1 MDALQWQRLSPLLD
15 ELLEL
20 TPEARAARLAQL
32 HAQDPASADELVR
45 MLALDAAGSDL
56 LSEPLL
62 ASAMECLCA
71 GSRIGPYALERLLGE
86 GGMGQVWLAQ
96 RADGLYQRQVALK
109 LLRPGYADAALRQ
122 RFTRER
128 EILARLEHPHLARL
142 LDAGIASDGRPYLA
156 LAYVEGEPLTDYC
169 QRLHLP
175 VSARLRLFLQVCEVV
190 SHAHANLIVH
200 RDLKPSNILVNAAG
214 DVRLLDFGIAKLLD
228 TEADPAADA
237 HPRTEARA
245 FTLHYAAPEQV
256 RGEPITT
263 LTDVYSLGVVL
274 YELLTDQK
282 PYHLRR
288 SSDAE
293 WERAILA
300 VEAPRPSAAVVRA
313 AQQGQRDPAEA
324 RRLARR
330 LSGDLD
336 NILLKALQKPLPQRY
351 SSAEALAQ
359 DLRRHLQ
366 GRTVQA
372 RPQGVAYRLQKYLQR
387 HRWSVVLGSL
397 TAAAL
402 LGAAGVALWQVRE
415 AHRET
420 VRAQAMQ
427 DFVIGLFD
435 RAGNAQ
441 RGDGFDLRGLLA
453 SGEQRGERELLRQ
466 PLARAELQGVIA
478 RLRIG
483 LGDYREALLLL
494 ERQRALLATQDDVPL
509 ALRLEAAAQHGR
521 ALRLLSRSQE
531 CVAMLQPLAAQA
543 QEAQAQLPLQAAGF
557 FSQLGRCRRVLGER
571 ASARAWFERA
581 LALHRD
587 VLKDPAGIVES
598 MTDVASMDSDIGH
611 TDAAIAGY
619 LQALALLDRQAGP
632 RHPLSVNLLR
642 SLGVAYRDRGDVD
655 QAEQAVSAALA
666 LSRSLNGDRHPVSLG
681 LRRLRAAVM
690 IDQGR
695 LDIAERELRA
705 AHALTVERL
714 GPTHRDT
721 GMSWSSLAMLE
732 LERGQDAQAIAD
744 MARSVAIMR
753 APDSQALLPY
763 MLLNQGLALSAA
775 GRYRDALAPLYEARA
790 RWIAQLGQNNPAVGD
805 SERLIAEARAALG
818 EPRQA
823 DALLAQAL
831 RRTESGYGPTHP
843 RTRAVRVAWARNLG
857 RLGRDAQALHELEAQ
872 ARQGGDGIESRKLR
886 WRARAYA
893 AELHCQRR
901 GGAGNGRGEL
911 QALQRELAQAQPQ
924 GGTLVHEVEGLSAAC
939 GAPAVLTAAR

>member
-15 ELLEL
+15 ELLDL

-32 HAQDPASADELVR
+32 HAQDPASADDLVR

-62 ASAMECLCA
+62 ATATECLCA

-300 VEAPRPSAAVVRA
+300 VEAPRPSAAVARA

-359 DLRRHLQ
+359 DLRRYLQ

-494 ERQRALLATQDDVPL
+494 QRQRALLATQDDVPL

-531 CVAMLQPLAAQA
+531 CVALLQPLAAQA
-543 QEAQAQLPLQAAGF
+543 QQAQAQLPLQAAGF

-571 ASARAWFERA
+571 APARAWFERA

-598 MTDVASMDSDIGH
+598 MTDIASMDSDIGN

-744 MARSVAIMR
+744 MDRSVAIMR

-775 GRYRDALAPLYEARA
+775 GRHRDALAPLYEARA

-831 RRTESGYGPTHP
+831 RRTEAGYGATHP

-901 GGAGNGRGEL
+901 GGAGDGRGEL
-911 QALQRELAQAQPQ
+911 QALQRELALAQPQ
-924 GGTLVHEVEGLSAAC
+924 GGTLVHEVEELRAAC
-939 GAPAVLTAAR
+939 AAPAALTAAR